1 MPHVLSGD
9 ARIYWRSDGDPSL
22 PPLVLGNS
30 IGTDFSVWD
39 DVLPRLMRH
48 FRVIR
53 FDARGHGASDAPA
66 GDYTLEQLGNDLDA
80 VATAAGCDTFDYAGV
95 SLGGMVGMWYGIN
108 KPQRLKHLVLCN
120 TSAQMDPKAWQTRI
134 DTVRANG
141 MESIVDMAMGRFFTP
156 EYVERNSI
164 AYQRVRNTFLQTSP
178 TGYTGCC
185 AAIRDMQI
193 ADDLQRINV
202 PTLVVTG
209 ERDIS
214 TPPAAGEFIA
224 GKIPGAMVRMLPA
237 AHIAANEVPLQFCD
251 TLIEFLTEPPV
262 TTEQDR
268 YEYGMARRRQVLGA
282 SYVDARTASITPF
295 TRRFQAFITR
305 YAWGEVWTSSR
316 FDDTTRRIAVLSMM
330 LAMGR
335 WEEFELHVGAALR
348 AGIEPALIEE
358 TLVQAAIY
366 CGVPAANTGFQLA
379 AKIIEKHKQQG

>member
-1 MPHVLSGD
+1 MPHVVSGD
-9 ARIYWRSDGDPSL
+9 ARIYWRSDGDENL

-30 IGTDFSVWD
+30 IGTDFAVWD

-80 VATAAGCDTFDYAGV
+80 VATAAGAESFDYADV

-108 KPQRLKHLVLCN
+108 KPGRLRRLVLCN
-120 TSAQMDPKAWQTRI
+120 TSCQMDPKAWQTRI

-141 MESIVDMAMGRFFTP
+141 MQSIVDMAMGRFFTP
-156 EYVERNSI
+156 EYVERNGI
-164 AYQRVRNTFLQTSP
+164 PYQRVRTTFLQTSA

-185 AAIRDMQI
+185 AAIRDMQV
-193 ADDLQRINV
+193 ADDLHRITV

-209 ERDIS
+209 ERDVS

-224 GKIPGAMVRMLPA
+224 GRIPGATTRMLPA
-237 AHIAANEVPLQFCD
+237 AHIAASEVPLQFCD
-251 TLIEFLTEPPV
+251 TLIEFLTDPPV
-262 TTEQDR
+262 ETEQDR
-268 YEYGMARRRQVLGA
+268 YDYGMARRRQVLSPA
-282 SYVDARTASITPF
+282 YVDARNAAITPF
-295 TRRFQAFITR
+295 NRRFQAFITR

-316 FDDTTRRIAVLSMM
+316 FEDTTRRIAVLSMM
-330 LAMGR
+330 LALGR
-335 WEEFELHVGAALR
+335 WEEFEMHVAAALR
-348 AGIEPALIEE
+348 AGIEPAVIEE

-366 CGVPAANTGFQLA
+366 AGVPAANTGFHLA
-379 AKIIEKHKQQG
+379 GKVIEKHKQG

>member
-1 MPHVLSGD
+1 
-9 ARIYWRSDGDPSL
+9 
-22 PPLVLGNS
+22 
-30 IGTDFSVWD
+30 
-39 DVLPRLMRH
+39 
-48 FRVIR
+48 
-53 FDARGHGASDAPA
+53 
-66 GDYTLEQLGNDLDA
+66 
-80 VATAAGCDTFDYAGV
+80 
-95 SLGGMVGMWYGIN
+95 
-108 KPQRLKHLVLCN
+108 
-120 TSAQMDPKAWQTRI
+120 
-134 DTVRANG
+134 
-141 MESIVDMAMGRFFTP
+141 
-156 EYVERNSI
+156 
-164 AYQRVRNTFLQTSP
+164 RVRNTFLQTSP

-358 TLVQAAIY
+358 
-366 CGVPAANTGFQLA
+366 
-379 AKIIEKHKQQG
+379 